1 MSAPPTS
8 KVEGPKQKTEAE
20 LAPPDG
26 DAPPVSRRARIA
38 NVIGIEL
45 LAPIAMVLGALAV
58 WPTINLPENGV
69 TVGAV
74 RVLSAP
80 AEMNQCTIRF
90 WDRVAFGTSN
100 IKSYDC
106 LELLTQYGIDGVI
119 ALRADL
125 PLKARLRRL

>member
-45 LAPIAMVLGALAV
+45 LAPIAMVLGALVPDFNA
-58 WPTINLPENGV
+58 
-69 TVGAV
+69 
-74 RVLSAP
+74 RSCQ
-80 AEMNQCTIRF
+80 NQQGGDGFAAMKIR
-90 WDRVAFGTSN
+90 AKG
-100 IKSYDC
+100 
-106 LELLTQYGIDGVI
+106 
-119 ALRADL
+119 
-125 PLKARLRRL
+125 RRRP